1 MLRTSKKSYCLSI
14 YQNKFAKQFY
24 KKRKIILTNNEKRS
38 IIITQTHFAQR
49 ERRSTMLRERIKQ
62 MDLKVTELSDYL
74 QVSRPTM
81 YKFIEYYD
89 EQNFDLINRKVL
101 KLFNYIS
108 ENEFIGKKTVI
119 SYILNNL
126 VELKPMGEKNDVAVI
141 NKLRKNIVEN
151 PESKKSKFLE
161 MCVTTTFF
169 DELINYLPDIAE
181 ISKKRKRLDDE
192 QRLLDS
198 YRDFVEKI
206 KTNYN

>member
-1 MLRTSKKSYCLSI
+1 
-14 YQNKFAKQFY
+14 
-24 KKRKIILTNNEKRS
+24 
-38 IIITQTHFAQR
+38 
-49 ERRSTMLRERIKQ
+49 MLRERIKQ

-74 QVSRPTM
+74 QISRPTM

-126 VELKPMGEKNDVAVI
+126 VELKPIGEKNDVSVI

-161 MCVTTTFF
+161 MCVTTKFF
-169 DELINYLPDIAE
+169 DELINYLPDIAD
-181 ISKKRKRLDDE
+181 ISKKRKKSLEE
-192 QRLLDS
+192 QELLDA
-198 YRDFVEKI
+198 YREFVEKI

>member
-1 MLRTSKKSYCLSI
+1 
-14 YQNKFAKQFY
+14 
-24 KKRKIILTNNEKRS
+24 
-38 IIITQTHFAQR
+38 
-49 ERRSTMLRERIKQ
+49 MLRERIKQ

-74 QVSRPTM
+74 QISRPTM

-126 VELKPMGEKNDVAVI
+126 VELKPVGEKNDVAVI

-169 DELINYLPDIAE
+169 DELINYLPDIAD
-181 ISKKRKRLDDE
+181 ISKKRKKSLGE
-192 QRLLDS
+192 QELLDA
-198 YRDFVEKI
+198 YREFVEKI

>member
-1 MLRTSKKSYCLSI
+1 
-14 YQNKFAKQFY
+14 
-24 KKRKIILTNNEKRS
+24 
-38 IIITQTHFAQR
+38 
-49 ERRSTMLRERIKQ
+49 MLRERIKQ

-74 QVSRPTM
+74 QISRPTM

-89 EQNFDLINRKVL
+89 EQKFDLINRKVL

-126 VELKPMGEKNDVAVI
+126 VELKPIGEKNDVAVI

-169 DELINYLPDIAE
+169 DELINYLPDIAD
-181 ISKKRKRLDDE
+181 ISKKRKKSLEE
-192 QRLLDS
+192 QKLLDS
-198 YRDFVEKI
+198 YREFLEKI

>member
-1 MLRTSKKSYCLSI
+1 
-14 YQNKFAKQFY
+14 
-24 KKRKIILTNNEKRS
+24 
-38 IIITQTHFAQR
+38 
-49 ERRSTMLRERIKQ
+49 MLRERIKQ

-74 QVSRPTM
+74 QISRPTM

-101 KLFNYIS
+101 KLFNFIS

-126 VELKPMGEKNDVAVI
+126 VEIKPIGEKNDVSVI

-161 MCVTTTFF
+161 LCVTTTFF
-169 DELINYLPDIAE
+169 DELINYLPDIAD
-181 ISKKRKRLDDE
+181 IAKKRKRSEEE

-198 YRDFVEKI
+198 YREFVEKI

>member
-1 MLRTSKKSYCLSI
+1 M
-14 YQNKFAKQFY
+14 
-24 KKRKIILTNNEKRS
+24 TNNENENIMISEKY
-38 IIITQTHFAQR
+38 FAQC
-49 ERRSTMLRERIKQ
+49 ERRMTMLRERIKQ
-62 MDLKVTELSDYL
+62 MDIKVTELSDYL

-89 EQNFDLINRKVL
+89 EQSFDLINRKVL

-126 VELKPMGEKNDVAVI
+126 VELKPIGEKNDVTVI

-151 PESKKSKFLE
+151 PDSKKSKFLE

-181 ISKKRKRLDDE
+181 ISKKRKRSDEE

-198 YRDFVEKI
+198 YRDFIEKI
-206 KTNYN
+206 KTYYN